1 MVYAHD
7 DPARDNCL
15 EPENE
20 TVHLGRCHLQLRK
33 GRGDGSRSGAGT
45 GEYKDLMQRIAGN
58 GTFRTALAYE
68 LLKHPRR
75 CLTAMQSFSDTIAQ
89 VIRAMMA
96 NKLRTFLTMFGI
108 AWGVGSLL
116 VLVGLGEGFRSGQH
130 RQLAT
135 FGNDLVMM
143 WNGTI
148 PALANQHTGMR
159 PYQLT
164 PGDEDAMRALPQLR
178 AVTGILGRNDL
189 YEVSAFAN
197 TSGQVLGVEPNY
209 SQVRFMPV
217 AEGRFITQDDL
228 TERRRVAVLGS
239 KSGSLLFPGRPFIGE
254 SITINDVAFT
264 IVGRVESISRGNND
278 SDNQK
283 VYIPLTIMQQQ
294 FAMKG
299 DNVAQDALSSIQYQP
314 AKKGDSAAAVAAVH
328 RVIAQRHGFDPS
340 LKDAFEEWDTIQE
353 EKMIGAI
360 FNAMDVFLGGVGIV
374 TLGLGAV
381 GIINI
386 MLVSV
391 TERTRDIGV
400 MKAVG
405 ATKSSILA
413 QFFWEGLLLTGISG
427 LVGIAVS
434 AGFMGLLQITLTG
447 KMPGWDPPRLVPWS
461 AALALG
467 SLMLCGV
474 AAGLYPASKAAQM
487 DPIEALRKE

>member
-1 MVYAHD
+1 
-7 DPARDNCL
+7 
-15 EPENE
+15 
-20 TVHLGRCHLQLRK
+20 
-33 GRGDGSRSGAGT
+33 
-45 GEYKDLMQRIAGN
+45 
-58 GTFRTALAYE
+58 
-68 LLKHPRR
+68 
-75 CLTAMQSFSDTIAQ
+75 MQSFSDTLGQ
-89 VIRAMMA
+89 VFRAMMA

-130 RQLAT
+130 RQLST

-143 WNGTI
+143 WNGNI

-164 PGDEDAMRALPQLR
+164 PDDEEAMRALPQIR
-178 AVTGILGRNDL
+178 ALTAFLNRNDL
-189 YEVSAFAN
+189 YEVSAYAN
-197 TSGQVLGVEPNY
+197 ASGQVLGVEPNY
-209 SQVRFMPV
+209 SEVRFVPL
-217 AEGRFITQDDL
+217 AEGRFLNADDVAS
-228 TERRRVAVLGS
+228 RRRVAVLGS
-239 KSGSLLFPGRPFIGE
+239 KSATLLFPGRPMLGE
-254 SITINDVAFT
+254 TITINDVSFT
-264 IVGRVESISRGNND
+264 VVGRVASINRGNND
-278 SDNQK
+278 GDNQK
-283 VYIPLTIMQQQ
+283 VYIPLTIMQEL

-299 DNVAQDALSSIQYQP
+299 DNVARDALSSIQYQP
-314 AKKGDSAAAVAAVH
+314 ATKGDATAAVAAVH
-328 RVIAQRHGFDPS
+328 QVIGTRHGFDPS
-340 LKDAFEEWDTIQE
+340 LKDAFEEWDTIRE

-360 FNAMDVFLGGVGIV
+360 FDAMDLFLGGVGIV

-391 TERTRDIGV
+391 TERTSEIGL

-405 ATKSSILA
+405 ATKKSVLA

-427 LVGIAVS
+427 IVGIVVS
-434 AGFMGLLQITLTG
+434 AGFMALLQVGLTG

-467 SLMLCGV
+467 SLVICGV
-474 AAGLYPASKAAQM
+474 VAGLYPANRAAQM